1 MEQEINVIS
10 ISGGKDSTAMW
21 LLALERDTANLKVVF
36 SDVGHEHPETYKYI
50 DYLEKELGAITRIK
64 PDFSQQIIRK
74 REVVDT
80 KWRKEGVSETIIQQA
95 LEVLHPTGNP
105 FLDLCMWK
113 GRFPSTMARFCTVEL
128 KVRPMFDQVY
138 VPILEAGNHVVSW
151 QGIRANESLS
161 RSKMAETEETP
172 EGYTIYR
179 PILDWDVYDV
189 FKQHDKHGI
198 KPNPLYK
205 QGMGRVGCMPCIN
218 SKKEELYE
226 IARRF
231 PEEIE
236 RVARWEEIVSKASK
250 RGSATFFTSDD
261 RGHGI
266 HDVVEWSKTAYGGI
280 QYDLLKLMEEVP
292 MCSSQYGLCE

>member
-1 MEQEINVIS
+1 MKDINVIS
-10 ISGGKDSTAMW
+10 ISGGKDSAAMW
-21 LLALERDTANLKVVF
+21 LLALERDTPNLKVVF
-36 SDVGHEHPETYKYI
+36 SDVGHEHPETYEYI
-50 DYLEKELGAITRIK
+50 DYLEKELGPITRIK
-64 PDFSQQIIRK
+64 PDFSQQILRK

-80 KWRKEGVSETIIQQA
+80 KWRKEGVSERIIQQA

-138 VPILEAGNHVVSW
+138 VPIFEGGNQVISW

-161 RSKMAETEETP
+161 QSKMAETEETP

-179 PILDWDVYDV
+179 PILNWDVYEV

-231 PEEIE
+231 LKKLRGWNAGKKLFQKLLSVDQQHSLLVMTEDM
-236 RVARWEEIVSKASK
+236 VSMTLLNGRKQLMAEYNT
-250 RGSATFFTSDD
+250 TF
-261 RGHGI
+261 
-266 HDVVEWSKTAYGGI
+266 
-280 QYDLLKLMEEVP
+280 
-292 MCSSQYGLCE
+292 

>member
-1 MEQEINVIS
+1 MKDINVIS

-21 LLALERDTANLKVVF
+21 LLALERDTPNLKVVF

-50 DYLEKELGAITRIK
+50 DYLEKELGPITRIK
-64 PDFSQQIIRK
+64 PDFSQQIMRK

-80 KWRKEGVSETIIQQA
+80 KWRKEGVSEKIIQQA

-105 FLDLCMWK
+105 YLDLCIWK
-113 GRFPSTMARFCTVEL
+113 GRFPSKMAQFCTVEL
-128 KVRPMFDQVY
+128 KVRPMFDQIY
-138 VPILEAGNHVVSW
+138 MKIFEAGNHAISW
-151 QGIRANESLS
+151 QGIRAQESKK
-161 RSKMAETEETP
+161 RSAMPEIEYTP

-179 PILDWDVYDV
+179 PILSWDVYDV

-205 QGMGRVGCMPCIN
+205 LGMGRVGCMPCIN
-218 SKKEELYE
+218 STKKELYE
-226 IARRF
+226 ISRRF

-236 RVARWEEIVSKASK
+236 RIARWEEIVSKASK
-250 RGSATFFTSDD
+250 QGTATIFTSDH

-266 HDVVEWSKTAYGGI
+266 HDVVEWSKTTYGGV
-280 QYDLLKLMEEVP
+280 QYDLLKLMEEIP

>member
-1 MEQEINVIS
+1 MTDINVIS

-21 LLALERDTANLKVVF
+21 LLALERDTPNLKVVF
-36 SDVGHEHPETYKYI
+36 SDVGHEHPETYEYI
-50 DYLEKELGAITRIK
+50 DYLEKELGPITRIK
-64 PDFSQQIIRK
+64 PDFSQQILRK

-80 KWRKEGVSETIIQQA
+80 KWRNEGVSETIIQQA

-128 KVRPMFDQVY
+128 KVRPMFDKVY
-138 VPILEAGNHVVSW
+138 VPIFGTGNYVVSW

-179 PILDWDVYDV
+179 PILNWDVYDV

-218 SKKEELYE
+218 NKKEELHE

-266 HDVVEWSKTAYGGI
+266 HDVVEWSKTTYGGV

>member
-1 MEQEINVIS
+1 MKDINVIS

-21 LLALERDTANLKVVF
+21 LLALERDTPNLKVVF

-50 DYLEKELGAITRIK
+50 DYLEKELGPITRIK
-64 PDFSQQIIRK
+64 PDFTQQILRK

-80 KWRKEGVSETIIQQA
+80 KWRKEGVSEKIIQQA
-95 LEVLHPTGNP
+95 LEVLHSTGNP

-138 VPILEAGNHVVSW
+138 VPILEAGNRVVSW

-161 RSKMAETEETP
+161 RSKMVETEETP

-179 PILDWDVYDV
+179 PILNWDVYDV

-231 PEEIE
+231 SEEIE

-266 HDVVEWSKTAYGGI
+266 HDVVEWSKTTYGGV

>member
-1 MEQEINVIS
+1 
-10 ISGGKDSTAMW
+10 
-21 LLALERDTANLKVVF
+21 
-36 SDVGHEHPETYKYI
+36 
-50 DYLEKELGAITRIK
+50 
-64 PDFSQQIIRK
+64 
-74 REVVDT
+74 VDT
-80 KWRKEGVSETIIQQA
+80 KWRKEGVSEKIIQQA

-105 FLDLCMWK
+105 FLDLCIWK
-113 GRFPSTMARFCTVEL
+113 GRFPSRMAQFCTVEL
-128 KVRPMFDQVY
+128 KVRPMFDQIY
-138 VPILEAGNHVVSW
+138 MKIFEAGNHAISW
-151 QGIRANESLS
+151 QGIRAQESLS
-161 RSKMAETEETP
+161 RSKMAEKEETP

-179 PILDWDVYDV
+179 PILNWDVYDV

-218 SKKEELYE
+218 STKEELYE
-226 IARRF
+226 ISRRF

-236 RVARWEEIVSKASK
+236 RIAHWEEVVSKASK
-250 RGSATFFTSDD
+250 QGAATIFTSDN

-266 HDVVEWSKTAYGGI
+266 HDVVEWSKTTYGGV

>member
-1 MEQEINVIS
+1 MKQINVIS

-21 LLALERDTANLKVVF
+21 LLALERGTPNLKVVF

-50 DYLEKELGAITRIK
+50 DYLEKELGPITRIK
-64 PDFSQQIIRK
+64 PDFSQQIMRK

-128 KVRPMFDQVY
+128 KVRPMFDQIY
-138 VPILEAGNHVVSW
+138 IPIFEAGNKVISW

-161 RSKMAETEETP
+161 RSKM
-172 EGYTIYR
+172 
-179 PILDWDVYDV
+179 D
-189 FKQHDKHGI
+189 
-198 KPNPLYK
+198 
-205 QGMGRVGCMPCIN
+205 
-218 SKKEELYE
+218 E

-231 PEEIE
+231 PEEVE

-250 RGSATFFTSDD
+250 RGSTTFFTSDD

-266 HDVVEWSKTAYGGI
+266 NDVVEWSKTTYGGV

-292 MCSSQYGLCE
+292 VCSSQYGLCE

>member
-1 MEQEINVIS
+1 MKQVNVIS

-21 LLALERDTANLKVVF
+21 LLALERDTPNLKVVF

-50 DYLEKELGAITRIK
+50 DYLEKELGPITRIK
-64 PDFSQQIIRK
+64 PDFSKQIMRK

-80 KWRKEGVSETIIQQA
+80 KWRKEGVSEMIIQQA
-95 LEVLHPTGNP
+95 LEVLQPTGNP

-138 VPILEAGNHVVSW
+138 VPIFEAGNHVVSW

-161 RSKMAETEETP
+161 RSKMTETEETP

-179 PILDWDVYDV
+179 PILNWDVYDV

-198 KPNPLYK
+198 EPNPLYK

-218 SKKEELYE
+218 SQKAELYE

-236 RVARWEEIVSKASK
+236 RVSKWEEIVSKASK
-250 RGSATFFTSDD
+250 RGSATFFTSDH

-266 HDVVEWSKTAYGGI
+266 EDVVEWSKTTRGGV

-292 MCSSQYGLCE
+292 VCSSQYGLCE

>member
-1 MEQEINVIS
+1 MTDINVIS

-21 LLALERDTANLKVVF
+21 LLALERDTPNLKVVF
-36 SDVGHEHPETYKYI
+36 SDVGHEHPDTYKYI
-50 DYLEKELGAITRIK
+50 DYLEKELGPITRIK
-64 PDFSQQIIRK
+64 PDFSQQILRK

-80 KWRKEGVSETIIQQA
+80 KWRKEGVSEKIIQQA
-95 LEVLHPTGNP
+95 LEVLHSTGNP

-138 VPILEAGNHVVSW
+138 VPILETGNHVVSW

-161 RSKMAETEETP
+161 RSKMGETEETP

-179 PILDWDVYDV
+179 PILNWDVYDV

-198 KPNPLYK
+198 EPNPLYK

-266 HDVVEWSKTAYGGI
+266 HDVVEWSKTTYGGV